1 MKWVKSREE
10 LEELIERRE
19 YVRLLWHS
27 KSVWNKLEALYFLE
41 LEGYAFTN
49 EVLCEVL
56 RELGETACREK

>member
-1 MKWVKSREE
+1 MKWVKSRAE
-10 LEELIERRE
+10 LEELIEKRE

-27 KSVWNKLEALYFLE
+27 KSIWNKLEALYFLE

-56 RELGETACREK
+56 RELGEVACLEK

>member
-10 LEELIERRE
+10 LVRLIESRE

-56 RELGETACREK
+56 KEVGEAACRER

>member
-10 LEELIERRE
+10 LMRLIEGRE

-49 EVLCEVL
+49 EVLCELL
-56 RELGETACREK
+56 REIGEVACREK